1 MLPEPSR
8 LGQSATRR
16 ARAGRLIHS
25 IVPLVALLAFASA
38 PALASPSPDP
48 TPTSPSPDA
57 APVHK
62 PDDAP
67 SKPKPKPVHHT
78 PAPVVH
84 HRPAPVVQTPPP
96 TTVQT
101 PAPVVTPPPAPVVHH
116 HARHHARHH
125 GRHHVV
131 HHRKHKHA
139 PAKPKA
145 APAPDAGNQ
154 LEVAAAPTVVK
165 RVAAVLPV
173 HVSSAGHSDSKLL
186 AGAALGLLLLA
197 VASTSLLRLALHAGG
212 AGSRRSF

>member
-67 SKPKPKPVHHT
+67 SKSKPKPVHHT

-84 HRPAPVVQTPPP
+84 HTPAPVVQTPPP

-116 HARHHARHH
+116 HARHHR
-125 GRHHVV
+125 RHHVV

-154 LEVAAAPTVVK
+154 LEVAAAPTAVR

-173 HVSSAGHSDSKLL
+173 HVSSAGHSDSTLL

>member
-84 HRPAPVVQTPPP
+84 QRPAPVVQTPPP